1 MESSFLTLYMCEN
14 HISGI
19 YTFANV
25 LPFVCMHVYTF
36 HSPPILQWLL
46 VSCTCTCTLI
56 MYPLVCAYMYVY
68 MCYHSTAPQSSS
80 GSGQSTETGEGDTA
94 QHGGQLLTFE
104 SQLFSK
110 FSHCQMILVCV
121 EWGRHGTVDR
131 CALLQLLCLCE

>member
-1 MESSFLTLYMCEN
+1 MYSVIESNLWSHLFLLYTCVKN
-14 HISGI
+14 TFH
-19 YTFANV
+19 TFANV

-46 VSCTCTCTLI
+46 VSCTCTCTCTLI

-121 EWGRHGTVDR
+121 E
-131 CALLQLLCLCE
+131 